1 MVHVDYGQS
10 GECVE
15 IKSYDERC
23 VQRVHRP
30 NIDEGY
36 ILDCVKVI
44 TCERRYYYVE
54 DAMMIVYFLICDFFQ
69 STFPR
74 ALIVAQE
81 VMHAVG
87 RVRSQG

>member
-1 MVHVDYGQS
+1 M
-10 GECVE
+10 
-15 IKSYDERC
+15 I
-23 VQRVHRP
+23 
-30 NIDEGY
+30 
-36 ILDCVKVI
+36 
-44 TCERRYYYVE
+44 CERRYYYVE